1 MIKKEWYW
9 MLNLPKDDEYESQGS
24 GKGKAQRGKS
34 ERNENQKK
42 SNLKKAGKK
51 K

>member
-1 MIKKEWYW
+1 MIKKEWSW
-9 MLNLPKDDEYESQGS
+9 MLNLPKDDEYESQG